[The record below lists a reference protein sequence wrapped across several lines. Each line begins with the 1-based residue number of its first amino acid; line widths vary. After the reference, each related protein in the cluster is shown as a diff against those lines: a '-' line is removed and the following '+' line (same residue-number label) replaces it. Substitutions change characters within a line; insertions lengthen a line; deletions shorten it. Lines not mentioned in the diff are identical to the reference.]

1 MFEQYP
7 AATVVVLA
15 YRSADTIV
23 AVLQGLAAQD
33 IGEPFQVVVVA
44 SGGDATVDIV
54 RRAFPDVELYAT
66 DQRLT
71 PGAGR
76 NVGVAVAR
84 SDIAAFLADDCVPAP
99 DWLRRRVVEHRGG
112 HELVGGFI
120 DTIEPTSWAGSAQYF
135 AKFWGLLRLRDV
147 RIVGRGPLFHL
158 SYDRALLSTPFD
170 EDCIAGEDTVFNDA
184 LVRDGHCVLFDGAIK
199 VSHVNDIRWRDVLA
213 GQREQGLAT
222 GEACR
227 RYVLDAYYAPSARGG
242 PWMPVVQWARA
253 LRAVAA
259 FRRSMLLR
267 FLLVSP
273 LVVVAIAV
281 RRHAFRDGLR
291 GRRQAPRP
299 TPGGDVRRVPP
310 TAAERI
316 DISVVVPAFNEEA
329 AIGACLDSLLAQTV
343 DALEII
349 VVDDGSTDR
358 TVETS
363 LSRGV
368 RVRSVPHAGPALAK
382 NTGVVD
388 AVGRAVAFVDADLIL
403 DPKCIELLCAPI
415 LAGTAVGTF
424 TKDIVV
430 ANPDNAWADC
440 WTRNRRAARGEH
452 FPAGMPERWDNFRA
466 VDRAAF
472 RAVGGYDDV
481 GYGED
486 MTLAPKLHASATAV
500 PGALMRHRHPDSLRE
515 IWGNARWV
523 GRGVRIRELPG
534 VARRYSPWRSLRRGV
549 AGARALGRPRY
560 VLFALVYDL
569 GVLSSYIETRLGR
582 RLHAK

>member
-23 AVLQGLAAQD
+23 AVLQGLGAQD
-33 IGEPFQVVVVA
+33 IGEPFQIIVVA

-54 RRAFPDVELYAT
+54 RRMFPEVELIAT
-66 DQRLT
+66 GRRLT

-76 NVGVAVAR
+76 NAGVAVAR
-84 SDIAAFLADDCVPAP
+84 SQIVAFLADDCVPAP
-99 DWLRRRVVEHRGG
+99 DWLRRRVAEHRGG
-112 HELVGGFI
+112 HQLVSGFI
-120 DTIEPTSWAGSAQYF
+120 DTIEPTSWAGYAQYF
-135 AKFWGLLRLRDV
+135 AKFWGLQRLRDV
-147 RIVGRGPLFHL
+147 RLVGRGPLFHL
-158 SYDRALLSTPFD
+158 SYDRALLNASFD

-184 LVRDGHCVLFDGAIK
+184 LVRDGHRVLFDGAIR
-199 VSHVNDIRWRDVLA
+199 VSHVNDLRFGDVLA

-227 RYVLDAYYAPSARGG
+227 RYGLDSYYVPSARGG

-253 LRAVAA
+253 LRAVTV

-273 LVVVAIAV
+273 LVVVASAV

-291 GRRQAPRP
+291 GRGEVRP
-299 TPGGDVRRVPP
+299 PAPGGDVRRVAP
-310 TAAERI
+310 TKVQHI

-329 AIGACLDSLLAQTV
+329 AIRACLDSLLAQTA

-358 TVETS
+358 TVERS
-363 LSRGV
+363 RSRGV
-368 RVRSVPHAGPALAK
+368 RVLSVPHAGPALAK
-382 NTGVVD
+382 NTGVAA
-388 AVGRAVAFVDADLIL
+388 AVGRAIVFVDADLIL

-415 LAGTAVGTF
+415 LAGAAVGTF

-440 WTRNRRAARGEH
+440 WTRNRWAARGEH
-452 FPAGMPERWDNFRA
+452 FPAGMPDRWDNFRA

-472 RAVGGYDDV
+472 MAVGGYDDV

-486 MTLAPKLHASATAV
+486 MTLAPKLHVSATAV
-500 PGALMRHRHPDSLRE
+500 PGARMRHRHPDSLRE

-523 GRGVRIRELPG
+523 GRGVRIRERPG
-534 VARRYSPWRSLRRGV
+534 VASRYSAWRSLRRGI

-560 VLFALVYDL
+560 VLFALIYDF